1 MGRVFDL
8 GLTEVARFHGWPDG
22 FDGDQRIERSVNT
35 WSGLRG
41 WESDPEL
48 MKARLVIGGVNH
60 ALTNLMR
67 TDSRFRLVYEDSIAV
82 VFVASTN
89 GVESN

>member
-1 MGRVFDL
+1 MDGRMNV
-8 GLTEVARFHGWPDG
+8 H
-22 FDGDQRIERSVNT
+22 GDQRIDRSVNT

-48 MKARLVIGGVNH
+48 MKARLVIGGANN

-67 TDSRFRLVYEDSIAV
+67 MDSRFKLVYEDATAAV
-82 VFVASTN
+82 FIASTDSAL
-89 GVESN
+89 SN

>member
-1 MGRVFDL
+1 MDGRMNV
-8 GLTEVARFHGWPDG
+8 H
-22 FDGDQRIERSVNT
+22 GDQRIERSVNT

-48 MKARLVIGGVNH
+48 MKARLVIGGANN

-67 TDSRFRLVYEDSIAV
+67 YGLPL
-82 VFVASTN
+82 
-89 GVESN
+89 

>member
-1 MGRVFDL
+1 MDGRTNL
-8 GLTEVARFHGWPDG
+8 H
-22 FDGDQRIERSVNT
+22 GDQRIEQSVNT

-48 MKARLVIGGVNH
+48 MKARLVISGVKD

-67 TDSRFRLVYEDSIAV
+67 TDPRFKLVYEDAISA
-82 VFVASTN
+82 VFVASTDS
-89 GVESN
+89 VLSN